1 LPFHLIGRQI
11 RITERDL
18 DHFVRMRRH
27 G

>member
-11 RITERDL
+11 RISERDL
-18 DHFVRMRRH
+18 DHFVHMRRH